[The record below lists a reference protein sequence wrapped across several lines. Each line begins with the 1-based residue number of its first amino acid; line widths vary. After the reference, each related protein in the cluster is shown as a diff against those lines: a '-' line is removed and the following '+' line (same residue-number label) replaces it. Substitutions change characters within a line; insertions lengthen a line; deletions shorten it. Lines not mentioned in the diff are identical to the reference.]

1 MITRLRTASAAGFN
15 LVELLVVMALI
26 AILSLIGLPWLMG
39 TIYRSK
45 LVGAARETGVL
56 MQLARLESIK
66 RSAPAMVVWDATTDS
81 FLAFLDVD
89 GDRAYVDG
97 TDRLITAGYRLP
109 NAIELWGPG
118 DGSAEG
124 TNAIA
129 DWDEL
134 ADCANPVG
142 GPIFRNDGSA
152 ACAGAFRFRDPR
164 GNFIETR
171 VLFPAT
177 GKIVIRKW
185 FGGDVDTD
193 WSENHAD
200 GRDWT
205 W

>member
-1 MITRLRTASAAGFN
+1 MIARLRSATAAGFN
-15 LVELLVVMALI
+15 LIELLIVMALI
-26 AILSLIGLPWLMG
+26 SILTLIGLPWLMG
-39 TIYRSK
+39 TIYRAK
-45 LVGAARETGVL
+45 LVGAARETSVL

-66 RSAPAMVVWDATTDS
+66 RSAPGMVVWDAASNS

-89 GDRAYVDG
+89 GDRTYVDG
-97 TDRLITAGYRLP
+97 TDRLITGGYRLP
-109 NAIELWGPG
+109 NAIDLWGPG
-118 DGSAEG
+118 DGAAEG
-124 TNAIA
+124 VNAIA

-134 ADCANPVG
+134 ADCPNPVA

-164 GNFIETR
+164 GNFVETR

-185 FGGDVDTD
+185 FGGNADTD
-193 WSENHAD
+193 WSESHAD
-200 GRDWT
+200 GRDWI